1 MGQFALMSA
10 ELLPSEAN
18 GLGIASALDV
28 EDALLDLVGS
38 LGMLRCSESPP
49 SVYCLLRPSST
60 GQPKKH
66 INSSEYR

>member
-1 MGQFALMSA
+1 MDVVQLSDSMRIRVRIKMSA

-38 LGMLRCSESPP
+38 LGML
-49 SVYCLLRPSST
+49 
-60 GQPKKH
+60 Q
-66 INSSEYR
+66 